1 MNKKK
6 LPKAIRRPPDDM
18 RETDAMSGALE
29 SSAGSTVSHEPAGP
43 PMAVES
49 DAVANR
55 AEIAPRSEPYL
66 PRDASASSAH
76 AVTRLGVDVSQ
87 RRRLAEAIVERH
99 ANYSA
104 VGGIIPL
111 PVVNFAS
118 VTAIIVRMVKVLS
131 SLYGVPFERDRAR
144 AIVLG
149 VIGGL
154 APTAAST
161 MTASTLLYL
170 IPGSN
175 LVGLAVSSVAASA
188 CTRKV
193 GWIFVKHFE
202 RGATL
207 VEFPAIGSR

>member
-18 RETDAMSGALE
+18 RETDAVSAALE
-29 SSAGSTVSHEPAGP
+29 PSAGSTIAHEPAGP

-49 DAVANR
+49 DTVANR
-55 AEIAPRSEPYL
+55 VEIAPKSE
-66 PRDASASSAH
+66 AMASSAH
-76 AVTRLGVDVSQ
+76 ALTRLGVDASR

-118 VTAIIVRMVKVLS
+118 VTAIIVRMVRVLS

-149 VIGGL
+149 VIGGVT
-154 APTAAST
+154 PTAAST

-207 VEFPAIGSR
+207 IEFPAIGSR